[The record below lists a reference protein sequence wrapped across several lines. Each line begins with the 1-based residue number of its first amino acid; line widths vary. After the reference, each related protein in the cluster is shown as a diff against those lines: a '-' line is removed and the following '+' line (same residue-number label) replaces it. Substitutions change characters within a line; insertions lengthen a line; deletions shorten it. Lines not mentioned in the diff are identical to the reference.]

1 MHAGST
7 GRNSSSSNRATNVTH
22 NLVISQPKSRFCTDK
37 LNTHTHTKTP
47 NDVPGCYVGGIQSI
61 SDDFLHSKANLNF
74 DNLDFHFLTFGNY
87 APLESMLVEG
97 DREAADFFK
106 YF

>member
-1 MHAGST
+1 MAGST
-7 GRNSSSSNRATNVTH
+7 GRNSSSNRATNVTH
-22 NLVISQPKSRFCTDK
+22 NLAISQPISRFCTDT
-37 LNTHTHTKTP
+37 LNTHTPKHQ
-47 NDVPGCYVGGIQSI
+47 NDVPGCYVGDIQSI
-61 SDDFLHSKANLNF
+61 SDDFLHSKGNLNF

-97 DREAADFFK
+97 DREAADFFN